1 MGNNLS
7 ICLCPKSE
15 SKLEIVDVDL
25 QHLTNCIDEA
35 TTLEASN
42 KYFEALKKY
51 EEVVQILDTIL
62 NLNQTQEVE
71 QCKLKMVHSE
81 ILGKINRLQAKH
93 NDETS
98 LVIYNK
104 LINELRGFATDDVLL
119 ELNSIIYS
127 NSQAELYYLSA
138 EGNVT
143 LKEGCQQLNI
153 LKSKGHTLN
162 IFLQVGDWLYPLKP
176 NVSPWYKSDY
186 NGFFFPNIHSDD
198 QGTSIGLI
206 VPKGEDEVLHELLI
220 NLLYPEQNPSPGTT
234 KPLFLGNAAGSGYVS
249 TGLVYGVENL
259 RKLLTVEIRNS
270 NSIASEKDQL
280 SSSITHDLKCT
291 ANDNNTEAIK
301 SASKYTCF

>member
-1 MGNNLS
+1 M
-7 ICLCPKSE
+7 
-15 SKLEIVDVDL
+15 
-25 QHLTNCIDEA
+25 
-35 TTLEASN
+35 
-42 KYFEALKKY
+42 
-51 EEVVQILDTIL
+51 QILDTIL

-153 LKSKGHTLN
+153 LKSKG
-162 IFLQVGDWLYPLKP
+162 FV
-176 NVSPWYKSDY
+176 
-186 NGFFFPNIHSDD
+186 
-198 QGTSIGLI
+198 
-206 VPKGEDEVLHELLI
+206 
-220 NLLYPEQNPSPGTT
+220 
-234 KPLFLGNAAGSGYVS
+234 
-249 TGLVYGVENL
+249 
-259 RKLLTVEIRNS
+259 
-270 NSIASEKDQL
+270 
-280 SSSITHDLKCT
+280 
-291 ANDNNTEAIK
+291 
-301 SASKYTCF
+301 